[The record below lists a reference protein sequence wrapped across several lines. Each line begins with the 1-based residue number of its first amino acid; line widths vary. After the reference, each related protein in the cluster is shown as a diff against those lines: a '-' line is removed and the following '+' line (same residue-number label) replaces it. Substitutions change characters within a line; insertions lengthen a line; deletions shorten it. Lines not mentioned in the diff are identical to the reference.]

1 MRASTKKKTIISIC
15 LAVTLV
21 LSTIAFAAVS
31 YAWFAGYL
39 DFASLVVS
47 PASNADLPEID
58 MWLYTSLNDT
68 LSDSSSTADK
78 WVEITE
84 AQKKDEFSYELPGAP
99 ATEAYKI
106 QDEDGNDVQVYRFT
120 DIQMHFGRVDN
131 LISLQPDNIMYL
143 RLTVNSAATGSNALR
158 VKLDYNDGTPATG
171 LTIQDLYDLITL
183 YGVDPEV
190 STNTDHII
198 EIKDETLKRL
208 IKFPAADGETTDYSQ
223 LADISS
229 EYCHFMQVAV
239 AVTTDPD
246 FVPGSASFDDDV
258 FTEFDVIGGEEIE
271 ITDLNSKIQVTDT
284 ENGGTKTADTYYVY
298 LKLAPRLEFFVLQEN
313 LLDQFVP
320 SYMFFDTKL
329 EIELH

>member
-1 MRASTKKKTIISIC
+1 MRVSTQKKTIISIC

-31 YAWFAGYL
+31 YAWFANYL
-39 DFASLVVS
+39 DFASLVAS

-58 MWLYTSLNDT
+58 MWLYTSVNDT
-68 LSDSSSTADK
+68 ISDSTLTADE
-78 WVEITE
+78 WVEITDAE
-84 AQKKDEFSYELPGAP
+84 KKDEFSYQIPGAP
-99 ATEAYKI
+99 YTEAYKI
-106 QDEDGNDVQVYRFT
+106 NNDVQVYRFT

-143 RLTVNSAATGSNALR
+143 RLKVDANATGSNALR

-171 LTIQDLYDLITL
+171 LTIQDLYNSVKL
-183 YGVDPEV
+183 YGVDPDV
-190 STNTDHII
+190 STNTEHII

-208 IKFPAADGETTDYSQ
+208 IKFPATDGTTEDYTK
-223 LADISS
+223 LADIGS

-239 AVTTDPD
+239 AVTTDAGL
-246 FVPGSASFDDDV
+246 VPGSDSFDDVV
-258 FTEFDVIGGEEIE
+258 FTEFDVIGGEEIS
-271 ITDLNSKIQVTDT
+271 INDLSSKIQVADT
-284 ENGGTKTADTYYVY
+284 VNGGTKTADTYYVY